1 MWPFAGQAGQPVGVE
16 VWHDHTEP
24 WPLEHAQFVGMTW
37 DY

>member
-1 MWPFAGQAGQPVGVE
+1 MAGQAGQPVGVE

-24 WPLEHAQFVGMTW
+24 WAVEHAQFNGMTC